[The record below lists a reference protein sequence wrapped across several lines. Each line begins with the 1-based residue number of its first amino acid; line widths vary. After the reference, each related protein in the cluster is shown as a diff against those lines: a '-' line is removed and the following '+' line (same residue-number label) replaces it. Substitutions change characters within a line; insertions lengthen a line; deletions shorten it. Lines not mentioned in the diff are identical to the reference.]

1 MWGEIIII
9 TKVKLTFR
17 ILKVDSKALDSFLG
31 WQANVGHFSGVY
43 HKVKQFRHPA
53 TIEASSSIPIFQGVD
68 EYGVAV
74 GIEIEMMGDRSAT
87 GQNKKKHEFMQVG
100 IEE

>member
-1 MWGEIIII
+1 MEYI
-9 TKVKLTFR
+9 TR
-17 ILKVDSKALDSFLG
+17 SNNSDILPQLRH
-31 WQANVGHFSGVY
+31 QAAFPS
-43 HKVKQFRHPA
+43 
-53 TIEASSSIPIFQGVD
+53 FQGVD

-87 GQNKKKHEFMQVG
+87 GQNKKKHEFMQVR